1 MLALLVI
8 VFLAVPIVEI
18 WVLLN
23 VADAIG
29 GWETLGLMIVVS
41 IVGAWLARYEGFV
54 TLRRIREALD
64 RGELP
69 GDELIDG
76 GLILFAS
83 VLLLTPGFVTDVLG
97 LLVLFPP
104 TRALFRAVL
113 RRRFRV
119 ASFSVGGPRNPRHP
133 EGPDDIIDV

>member
-1 MLALLVI
+1 MFLFLLVA
-8 VFLAVPIVEI
+8 FLAIPIVEI
-18 WVLLN
+18 VVLLE

-69 GDELIDG
+69 ADELIDG

-97 LLVLFPP
+97 LLVIFPP
-104 TRALFRAVL
+104 TRAVFRAVV
-113 RRRFRV
+113 RRRFRLTTYRV
-119 ASFSVGGPRNPRHP
+119 RGPGGPGGPG
-133 EGPDDIIDV
+133 GPDDVIDV